1 MSRFGLVGGS
11 YKSRS
16 VNADNQRTFNWIPE
30 TIESQQGKG
39 AMALYDRPGLKLAY
53 NLGSAGGRG
62 ITTAQGRT
70 FAVAGTVLWELN
82 ADGTSKNWGNV
93 VSDGLTVSMANGQT
107 QLLLA
112 AAGVGYVFDLNT
124 NTLTN
129 LTAKLGAP
137 PVLQAGYADGFFF
150 ALLQGPSTN
159 FIQASNLQDAST
171 WDPTA
176 FTGISVFPDRAN
188 AIFFDHREM
197 WVFGPKA
204 IQPYWDAGDFP
215 FAYDAIQGGFI
226 ESGIAARF
234 SVAKVDNSIFWL
246 ESDDRGNGIVRR
258 ANGYTPVRVSNHAL
272 EYELST
278 YATIADAVA
287 YTFKE
292 NGHEF
297 YVLSFPTADKTKVYD
312 TATGLW
318 TDWGYWNLQQ
328 GVFTR
333 HRGQYHTFNF
343 GKHLVLDPTTG
354 LVYEQ
359 SSQVYTD
366 NGNPLRR
373 ERRAPHISNEQQW
386 MLHTQLQVDVEVGLG
401 TVPPFQGNQPATSY
415 YLQDS
420 ALIIWRVQISD
431 TGNIETDNN
440 GGTGYLNTPLDTLIL
455 SDPIAGTSWQVGVN
469 LIGVLFPASVLFTAS
484 YPGALTMIS
493 DTGNFAYT
501 LTVVDLGGGIAQ
513 FDTTFLSLVGRGPQI
528 MLRYSNDAGRT
539 WAEREP
545 ADCGQAG
552 EYTKRAIWRRLGR
565 SRDRIY
571 EISATDPVPFRII
584 DAYLDA
590 TGMGPQKRFAHE
602 ARERA

>member
-1 MSRFGLVGGS
+1 MARVDFIDSS
-11 YKSRS
+11 YRSRS
-16 VNADNQRTFNWIPE
+16 QNADCQVTYNWLVE
-30 TIESQQGKG
+30 NVESGQGKG
-39 AMALYDRPGLKLAY
+39 PRAFYDRPGLKLLY

-82 ADGTSKNWGNV
+82 ADGASTNRGSV
-93 VSDGLTVSMANGQT
+93 VSDGLTVSLANGQT
-107 QLLLA
+107 QLLLTGA
-112 AAGVGYVFDLNT
+112 AVGYVFDLNT

-129 LTAKLGAP
+129 LTAALGAP
-137 PVLQAGYADGFFF
+137 PVLQGGYADGFFF

-159 FIQASNLQDAST
+159 FIQASNLQDATS
-171 WDPTA
+171 WDPVA
-176 FTGISVFPDRAN
+176 FTGISVFPERAN

-197 WVFGPKA
+197 WVFGPKS

-246 ESDDRGNGIVRR
+246 ESDDRGSGIVRR
-258 ANGYTPVRVSNHAL
+258 ANGYTPVRVSDHAL

-278 YATIADAVA
+278 YPTIADAIA
-287 YTFKE
+287 HSIKIS
-292 NGHEF
+292 GHEL
-297 YVLSFPTADKTKVYD
+297 YILTFPTAEKTKVYD
-312 TATGLW
+312 TSTGRW
-318 TDWGYWNLQQ
+318 TDWGFWNTQQ

-354 LVYEQ
+354 AVYDQSDKYSTDFGNAIRRDRIGPNLCTEQ
-359 SSQVYTD
+359 
-366 NGNPLRR
+366 
-373 ERRAPHISNEQQW
+373 EW
-386 MLHTQLQVDVEVGLG
+386 MRITKVEADVESGLA
-401 TVPPFQGNQPATSY
+401 TLQGNQPASTF

-431 TGNIETDNN
+431 TGNLETDNN
-440 GGTGYLNTPLDTLIL
+440 GGAGYVGTELDTLIL

-469 LIGVLFPASVLFTAS
+469 LIGVLFPASVPFTAS
-484 YPGALTMIS
+484 YPGALKVIS

-501 LTVVDLGGGIAQ
+501 WTVTDLGGGIAQ
-513 FDTTFLSLVGRGPQI
+513 FDTTVIGIVGRGPQL
-528 MLRYSNDAGRT
+528 MFLYSKDKGRT
-539 WAEREP
+539 WIEREP
-545 ADCGQAG
+545 GDTGQIG
-552 EYTKRAIWRRLGR
+552 EYEKRTIWRRLGR
-565 SRDRIY
+565 ARNFIPRIV
-571 EISATDPVPFRII
+571 ATDPVPMRI
-584 DAYLDA
+584 AELYVEG
-590 TGMGPQKRFAHE
+590 TGFAPQKRFAHE